1 EEPADRGGVEILEAE
16 LGWLLPAGPGDIGEE
31 QPEAVPVG
39 RDRVRAGL
47 PLADQALGEV
57 LLQRRGDRAHDRV
70 PGGASSRSAAS
81 ASSSGDA
88 DRYQLFRRRNNWYYS
103 DFRVIPIPAPLRA

>member
-1 EEPADRGGVEILEAE
+1 MCGLAWR
-16 LGWLLPAGPGDIGEE
+16 WLISRSVKNACRVGAI
-31 QPEAVPVG
+31 AVM
-39 RDRVRAGL
+39 AGL
-47 PLADQALGEV
+47 
-57 LLQRRGDRAHDRV
+57 